1 MYIYGATV
9 GFFFW
14 QQSQFLIDKPSITF
28 LIAFH
33 TCFLYEAYLNSIQ
46 ATDVVVLCIKYHKIM
61 SDCKV
66 QIAQALHCKH
76 SVIIMEHCF
85 ITAFSSCFYVVDILL
100 ASSLFCWCKIPI
112 VCYVY
117 TVFTFDLSV
126 KQRLCLIK
134 LFYWHEKALLIGTKH
149 FVCNFV

>member
-1 MYIYGATV
+1 MEQLW
-9 GFFFW
+9 GFFLATISVFDW
-14 QQSQFLIDKPSITF
+14 QTQHNFSNSLSH
-28 LIAFH
+28 L
-33 TCFLYEAYLNSIQ
+33 FLYEAYLNSIQ
-46 ATDVVVLCIKYHKIM
+46 ATDVVVLCIKYQKIM

-112 VCYVY
+112 VCYIY
-117 TVFTFDLSV
+117 TVITLDLSV
-126 KQRLCLIK
+126 KQRLGLIK
-134 LFYWHEKALLIGTKH
+134 LFYWHEKALLVGTEH

>member
-1 MYIYGATV
+1 MEQLWG
-9 GFFFW
+9 FFW

-46 ATDVVVLCIKYHKIM
+46 ATDVVVLCIKYQKIM

-85 ITAFSSCFYVVDILL
+85 ITAYSSCFLCCKYSKDKIYSLL
-100 ASSLFCWCKIPI
+100 VLYFVGVKSP
-112 VCYVY
+112 
-117 TVFTFDLSV
+117 LSV
-126 KQRLCLIK
+126 TYTL
-134 LFYWHEKALLIGTKH
+134 
-149 FVCNFV
+149 